1 MLVPELG
8 AYNGNIDNPQY
19 QCWSKPVTWGITNIV
34 RKSDSNYRMWLWM
47 KIMQV
52 QQLSRKQ
59 LTSGDPACCC
69 FFVRNSGLVT
79 LHEIISHKT
88 VSDLPF
94 TFTYGNDSIDYKNDN
109 LYKNIHARFSLYYH
123 SGQKHR
129 WSLRAVSCLN
139 ANMMTSV
146 PFSTYL
152 TTAQRLER
160 IVDVVGHS
168 DALTL
173 AFSNQQSQKNHHT

>member
-19 QCWSKPVTWGITNIV
+19 QCWSKPVTWGVTNIV

-59 LTSGDPACCC
+59 LTSGDPACHCC

-94 TFTYGNDSIDYKNDN
+94 IFIYGNGSIDYTKMITYTKTSMPDSVCTITPD
-109 LYKNIHARFSLYYH
+109 KNIGDRCGQLVVWTQTWWQASPFQLTWLQP
-123 SGQKHR
+123 SGWR
-129 WSLRAVSCLN
+129 ES
-139 ANMMTSV
+139 
-146 PFSTYL
+146 
-152 TTAQRLER
+152 
-160 IVDVVGHS
+160 
-168 DALTL
+168 
-173 AFSNQQSQKNHHT
+173 